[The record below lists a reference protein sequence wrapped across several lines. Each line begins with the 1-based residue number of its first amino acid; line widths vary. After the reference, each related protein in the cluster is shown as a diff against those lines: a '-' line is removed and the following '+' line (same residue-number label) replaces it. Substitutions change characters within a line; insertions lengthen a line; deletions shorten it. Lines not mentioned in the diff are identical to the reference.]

1 MGKYRKILLILFF
14 LSGACGLIYEVLW
27 VRMLGLIFG
36 NTTYA
41 VSTVLAAFMAGL
53 ALGSWW
59 FGKLSDKRQNDL
71 VFYGKLQA
79 GIGIYCALTPLLF
92 YLIQKIYSLIGT
104 SGISPGS
111 ILLLFGTSFV
121 VILIP
126 TALMGGTLPVL
137 SKYFVGQ
144 TEDIGSNVGILYSV
158 NTWGAVLGAF
168 ATGYIL
174 IMLLGVK
181 GTLYLAATI
190 NLAIAGVVFLLVKGV
205 APLPV
210 RQRETSVVT
219 PKISPPSL
227 LTTRYSLLVLIAIG
241 LSGFTALTYEVVWT
255 RVLSMVLGSSVY
267 AFATMLCAFLAGIA
281 LGSMIYAKFSGSRT
295 LQGAKETQA
304 ETCDYHTRSIVNFG
318 FLEAG
323 IGISVLLLIPVFA
336 ILPFTFLKIFKVIGQ
351 NFVGFQFFQF
361 LLAFGVMLIPTTLF
375 GATIPLA
382 CKIYSGSRQKAVG
395 TSVGNIYAANTIG
408 AILGS
413 ILAGFVFIH
422 LIGLQKT
429 ITIVAM
435 INIGLAIILIN
446 FAPFGSRTLKGAK
459 TQAKACGYLMERRW
473 VRGLVTCL
481 LLFFSISYVIAAL
494 QWNKKIIA
502 SGIYQYAPD
511 YLRESSLN
519 PKKEG
524 EIWKRKMEGKE
535 MLFYK
540 EGTHFTVC
548 VQKHQSGI
556 IGLSIDGKTDASNDF
571 RGDMITQL
579 LSAHLP
585 LLLHSN
591 PEKVLVI
598 GLASGVT
605 LGAVTRWKDVK
616 EIDCVEI
623 EPAMIFASH
632 YFDEYNHKPLEDKRV
647 KIILNDARNYLL
659 TTKKKY
665 DIIISE
671 PSNPWITGCAPLFTK
686 EYYKLAKSKLKQ
698 GGIFCGWMQI
708 YNMRPQD
715 YKVIIN
721 TLNSVFPY
729 ISIWSA
735 ASGDTLILATPEKL
749 SIDYQKLREK
759 FIIAK
764 PDLEKIYLNEPID
777 LLTKFSMTPN
787 FNKTKLNTDNLP
799 LIEFSAA
806 RNLYNPKV
814 SGRTYR
820 MLLENMEQ
828 VSSYLTN
835 FTRYTSLVK
844 TYLDKGLFIPAE
856 KMLTVEYPLRDSAE
870 YYNLLGFIYLKSKKY
885 EQAIDVLNKG
895 ITRDRKY
902 VDTYVNLA
910 EVYLVKRDYDKA
922 FNCINEALK
931 IDSKYAL
938 AHNMK
943 GLVYVAEKNYDE
955 ALKRFE
961 KAQKL
966 DPAFL
971 QPCINQA
978 IIYLDYINIPP
989 AALLVLNDALN
1000 INPKAADVYYHLGRA
1015 LFKLKDYHQAAD
1027 MFSKAIS
1034 YNPDYED
1041 IVRETL
1047 VKLKKG

>member
-1 MGKYRKILLILFF
+1 MGKYRKKLLILFF

-27 VRMLGLIFG
+27 VRMLGLVFG
-36 NTTYA
+36 NTIYA

-53 ALGSWW
+53 ALGSWY
-59 FGKLSDKRQNDL
+59 FGKYIDRSTSPLK
-71 VFYGKLQA
+71 VYGMLEA
-79 GIGIYCALTPLLF
+79 GIGIYCILTPILF
-92 YLIQKIYSLIGT
+92 MIIQKIYISLGAT
-104 SGISPGS
+104 QVTAGP
-111 ILLLFGTSFV
+111 ILLIFLLGFIT
-121 VILIP
+121 ILIP

-174 IMLLGVK
+174 IMLLGVE
-181 GTLYLAATI
+181 GTLYVAAAT
-190 NLAIAGVVFLLVKGV
+190 NLAIAGVVFLLAKGV
-205 APLPV
+205 APLAM

-281 LGSMIYAKFSGSRT
+281 LGSMIYAKFSGGRT

-304 ETCDYHTRSIVNFG
+304 EACDYHTRSIVNFG
-318 FLEAG
+318 FIEGG
-323 IGISVLLLIPVFA
+323 IGVSVLLLIPIFG
-336 ILPFTFLKIFKVIGQ
+336 ILPFTFLKIFKAVGQ

-361 LLAFGVMLIPTTLF
+361 LLAFGVMLVPTTLF
-375 GATIPLA
+375 GATVPLA

-395 TSVGNIYAANTIG
+395 NSVGNVYAANTIG

-435 INIGLAIILIN
+435 INIGLAILLLN
-446 FAPFGSRTLKGAK
+446 FGLVAGRSEVGNK
-459 TQAKACGYLMERRW
+459 ERR
-473 VRGLVTCL
+473 LKPAATIVTYF
-481 LLFFSISYVIAAL
+481 LLFFSISYATLVP

-540 EGTHFTVC
+540 EGTHFTVA
-548 VQKHQSGI
+548 VQKHQSGV
-556 IGLSIDGKTDASNDF
+556 IGLSIDGKTDASNNF
-571 RGDMITQL
+571 QGDMITQL

-585 LLLHSN
+585 LLLHPN
-591 PEKVLVI
+591 PEDVLVI

-605 LGAVTRWKDVK
+605 LGAVTRWEDVK

-623 EPAMIFASH
+623 EPVMIEASH
-632 YFDEYNHKPLEDKRV
+632 YFDEWNNKSLEDKRV
-647 KIILNDARNYLL
+647 KIIINDARNYLL

-686 EYYKLAKSKLKQ
+686 EHFELVKSRLKPD
-698 GGIFCGWMQI
+698 GVYCRWVQI

-721 TLNSVFPY
+721 TLSSAFPD
-729 ISIWSA
+729 ISIWN
-735 ASGDTLILATPEKL
+735 ASGGDTLILAIPEKL
-749 SIDYQKLREK
+749 SIDYEKLKEK

-777 LLTKFSMTPN
+777 LLTKFSMIPN

-814 SGRTYR
+814 SGRTYQ
-820 MLLENMEQ
+820 MLLENTEPA
-828 VSSYLTN
+828 SSYLTN

-844 TYLDKGLFIPAE
+844 TYLDKGLYIPAE
-856 KMLTVEYPLRDSAE
+856 KMLTAEYPARDSAE
-870 YYNLLGFIYLKSKKY
+870 YYNLLGFIYLKREKY

-895 ITRDRKY
+895 ITWDKKY
-902 VDTYVNLA
+902 VDAYVNLA
-910 EVYLVKRDYDKA
+910 EVYLQQKDYKKA
-922 FNCINEALK
+922 LELINKALK
-931 IDSKYAL
+931 INSKYAPAYNL
-938 AHNMK
+938 E
-943 GLVYVAEKNYDE
+943 GLIYIAQKNYDV
-955 ALKRFE
+955 ALKKFE
-961 KAQKL
+961 KAINL
-966 DPAFL
+966 DSTFL
-971 QPCINQA
+971 APYINRA
-978 IIYLDYINIPP
+978 IIYLDYMNVPP
-989 AALLVLNDALN
+989 AAMFVLKDAVN
-1000 INPKAADVYYHLGRA
+1000 VNPRSAEVYYHLGRA
-1015 LFKLKDYHQAAD
+1015 LFKLKDYHRAAD
-1027 MFSKAIS
+1027 MFSQAIF

-1041 IVRETL
+1041 IIRETL
-1047 VKLKKG
+1047 IKLQKKG

>member
-27 VRMLGLIFG
+27 VRMLGLVFG

-59 FGKLSDKRQNDL
+59 FGKLSDKRQNHL

-92 YLIQKIYSLIGT
+92 YLIRKIYILIGT

-181 GTLYLAATI
+181 GTLYLAAAI
-190 NLAIAGVVFLLVKGV
+190 NLAIAGVVFLLAKGV
-205 APLPV
+205 APLAV

-219 PKISPPSL
+219 SKISPPSL

-304 ETCDYHTRSIVNFG
+304 EACDYHTRSIVNFG
-318 FLEAG
+318 FIEGG
-323 IGISVLLLIPVFA
+323 IGVSVLLLIPVFG
-336 ILPFTFLKIFKVIGQ
+336 ILPFTFLKIFKAIGQ

-361 LLAFGVMLIPTTLF
+361 LLAFGVMLVPTTLF
-375 GATIPLA
+375 GVTIPLA
-382 CKIYSGSRQKAVG
+382 CKIYSNSRQKALG
-395 TSVGNIYAANTIG
+395 TSVGNVYAANTIG

-435 INIGLAIILIN
+435 INIGLAILLFN
-446 FAPFGSRTLKGAK
+446 FGLKDK
-459 TQAKACGYLMERRW
+459 KW
-473 VRGLVTCL
+473 VRGLITCFVI
-481 LLFFSISYVIAAL
+481 FFTIPYVL
-494 QWNKKIIA
+494 SLPQWDKKIIA

-519 PKKEG
+519 PQKEG
-524 EIWKRKMEGKE
+524 EIWKRRMEGKE

-540 EGTHFTVC
+540 EGTHFTVA
-548 VQKHQSGI
+548 VQRHQSGV
-556 IGLSIDGKTDASNDF
+556 IGLSIDGKTDASNNF
-571 RGDMITQL
+571 QGDMITQL

-585 LLLHSN
+585 LLLHPN
-591 PEKVLVI
+591 PEDVLVI

-605 LGAVTRWKDVK
+605 LGAVTRWEDVK

-623 EPAMIFASH
+623 EPVMIEASH
-632 YFDEYNHKPLEDKRV
+632 YFDEWNNKSLEDKRV
-647 KIILNDARNYLL
+647 KIIINDARNYLL

-686 EYYKLAKSKLKQ
+686 EHFELVKSRLKPD
-698 GGIFCGWMQI
+698 GIYCRWVQI

-721 TLNSVFPY
+721 TLSSAFPDL
-729 ISIWSA
+729 SIWN
-735 ASGDTLILATPEKL
+735 ASGGDTLILAIPEKL
-749 SIDYQKLREK
+749 SIDYQKLKEK

-777 LLTKFSMTPN
+777 LLAKFSMIPN
-787 FNKTKLNTDNLP
+787 FNKTKLNTDNFP

-814 SGRTYR
+814 SGRTYQ
-820 MLLENMEQ
+820 MLLENTEPA
-828 VSSYLTN
+828 SSYLTN
-835 FTRYTSLVK
+835 FTRYTSLVR
-844 TYLDKGLFIPAE
+844 TYLDKRLYIPAE
-856 KMLTVEYPLRDSAE
+856 KTLTAEYPTKDSAE

-885 EQAIDVLNKG
+885 EQAIDILNKA
-895 ITRDRKY
+895 ITLDKKY
-902 VDTYVNLA
+902 VDAYVNLA
-910 EVYLVKRDYDKA
+910 EVYLRQKDYKKA
-922 FNCINEALK
+922 LELINKALK
-931 IDSKYAL
+931 INSKYAPAYNL
-938 AHNMK
+938 E
-943 GLVYVAEKNYDE
+943 GLIYMAQKNYDV
-955 ALKRFE
+955 ALKKFE
-961 KAQKL
+961 KAINI
-966 DPAFL
+966 DSSFL
-971 QPCINQA
+971 APYINRA
-978 IIYLDYINIPP
+978 IIYLDYMNVPP
-989 AALLVLNDALN
+989 AAMFVLKDAVN
-1000 INPKAADVYYHLGRA
+1000 VNPKSAEVYYHLGRV
-1015 LFKLKDYHQAAD
+1015 LFKLKDYHRAAD
-1027 MFSKAIS
+1027 MFSQAIF
-1034 YNPDYED
+1034 YNPDYEE
-1041 IVRETL
+1041 IIRETL
-1047 VKLKKG
+1047 IKLQKKG